1 MTKLRK
7 STPYLEAT
15 HKLKEAIQNTFVYK
29 HKGSLPGAPRN
40 MIIACTDKRFYAGGM
55 CDRFK
60 GMVSAYAWA
69 KANGYEFRIS
79 HSFPYELHDF
89 IDVAEYDWTLK
100 PGEMSPYAADARMLY
115 ARGERTGRRLTG
127 YRKDG
132 RQIHYFGNMDVVPQ
146 INQAF
151 GTNYNWGELFR
162 ELFKPGKALQEEI
175 DRITPDTP
183 YISVSYRFQH
193 LLGDFDEKLAKKIND
208 TSEREK
214 YISSCIAALKEIMA
228 MNPGKKVLVAS
239 DSGTFVDEAS
249 KIEGVFVVPGERV
262 HIQFDTDAKADA
274 YLKTFLDFYLLSG
287 AEKLYRVCAGRMYGT
302 QFPLCASR
310 INNRE
315 LIDFRAEL

>member
-1 MTKLRK
+1 MKIRK

-29 HKGSLPGAPRN
+29 HKGSLPSAPRK
-40 MIIACTDKRFYAGGM
+40 MIIACTDRRFYAGGM

-89 IDVAEYDWTLK
+89 IDCASYDWTLK
-100 PGEMSPYAADARMLY
+100 PDEMSPYAADARMLY

-127 YRKDG
+127 YRPDG
-132 RQIHYFGNMDVVPQ
+132 RQVHYFGNMDVVEQ
-146 INQAF
+146 INGTF
-151 GTNYNWGELFR
+151 GTDYDWGTLFR

-175 DRITPDTP
+175 DRYTPSVP
-183 YISVSYRFQH
+183 YVSASFRFQH
-193 LLGDFDEKLAKKIND
+193 LLGDFDEKLAKKIKNAEQRD
-208 TSEREK
+208 K
-214 YISSCIAALKEIMA
+214 YIKCCLDSIHKIKA
-228 MNPGKKVLVAS
+228 MNPGKMVLVAS
-239 DSGTFVDEAS
+239 DSGTFVEEAL
-249 KIEGVFVVPGERV
+249 KIEGVFAVPGQRV
-262 HIQFDTDAKADA
+262 HIQFDTNARSSA
-274 YLKTFLDFYLLSG
+274 YLKTFLDFYLLAG
-287 AEKLYRVCAGRMYGT
+287 AEKLYRVCAGSMYST

-315 LIDFRAEL
+315 LIDLRVELD